1 MGFALGKKPEHETLC
16 FLCKVAAGG
25 DEGQLVS
32 EAVAGTLVLVFFWFS
47 LFLPWC
53 SALCVSLCVR
63 SSMRLWNPWLQIAL
77 EWPHDCCIGLALGRQ
92 PQHKT
97 LCFSRKVA
105 AGGGEGQLVCEAVA
119 GTLVLVF
126 FGSLYFSL
134 GVLHFACL
142 CVCVVLCGCGIP
154 GCRSHWNGRMNVA
167 MFCCHVRR

>member
-1 MGFALGKKPEHETLC
+1 
-16 FLCKVAAGG
+16 
-25 DEGQLVS
+25 
-32 EAVAGTLVLVFFWFS
+32 
-47 LFLPWC
+47 
-53 SALCVSLCVR
+53 
-63 SSMRLWNPWLQIAL
+63 MRLWNPWLQIAL

-119 GTLVLVF
+119 GTLVLMF
-126 FGSLYFSL
+126 FGSPYFSL

-142 CVCVVLCGCGIP
+142 CVCVVLCSCGTP
-154 GCRSHWNGRMNVA
+154 RCRSDWNGCMNVA